1 MNEDQFRRKYIQAK
15 KQNIVIISIFGIL
28 LIFALAA
35 FGTWKYQHTYSAA
48 KWNGDHENRYKI
60 VNDML
65 EKNELI
71 GMEEH
76 QVIELLGNED
86 NNEQTSFKIS
96 KKNFPPETTLIYYLG
111 VDFMDSSWL
120 ILSMEEGIVTEIFID
135 LT

>member
-1 MNEDQFRRKYIQAK
+1 
-15 KQNIVIISIFGIL
+15 
-28 LIFALAA
+28 
-35 FGTWKYQHTYSAA
+35 
-48 KWNGDHENRYKI
+48 
-60 VNDML
+60 ML

-111 VDFMDSSWL
+111 VDFMDSNWL